1 MRALILYKE
10 SKLLLMWLAVLTA
23 WVGLGTVGWA
33 AMADREGW
41 VAPDQ
46 SAAAKFAHEEVTF
59 VREVLEEYP
68 GMRRQKLIDMGIGI
82 MDLSHTYFW
91 LDSPIIKKNEDD
103 YEPVRFMHGTHAA
116 FIKDCSECHH
126 ARPADPAA
134 SETVRCVACHQEPFM
149 DDLPDRIGLKEAYH
163 LKCAGCHKREK
174 EGPVSC
180 TGCHLTRVPDHQDQ
194 FDLPENPDSIEV
206 TQACL
211 ECHEQAGE
219 DMLTSAHW
227 LWLGASPYT
236 SMHRKD
242 TVLGKRYNTLN
253 SF

>member
-1 MRALILYKE
+1 MRALFQYE
-10 SKLLLMWLAVLTA
+10 RSKFLFTWLAMLATWA
-23 WVGLGTVGWA
+23 GMGDAGWA
-33 AMADREGW
+33 AVDDKEGW

-46 SAAAKFAHEEVTF
+46 SAAVEFAHRGVAF
-59 VREVLEEYP
+59 VPEVLEEYP
-68 GMRRQKLIDMGIGI
+68 GTRRQKLIDMGIGI
-82 MDLSHTYFW
+82 KDLSHTYFW

-126 ARPADPAA
+126 ARPADSAA
-134 SETVRCVACHQEPFM
+134 SETVRCVACHQEPAEE
-149 DDLPDRIGLKEAYH
+149 DLHDRIGLKAAYH
-163 LKCAGCHKREK
+163 IKCAGCHKREK
-174 EGPVSC
+174 KGPVSC
-180 TGCHLTRVPDHQDQ
+180 TGCHLSRVPDHQDQ
-194 FDLPENPDSIEV
+194 IDLPESPSPIEV

-211 ECHEQAGE
+211 ECHDQAGE

-227 LWLGASPYT
+227 LWQGASPYT